1 MFGNLFQL
9 FLMIGLFSVAAC
21 NSASANDSVANS
33 DKTEIV
39 HCVIQV
45 GGKTYTNGPC
55 TIRRSSDMT
64 GKPTF
69 IALGEGRND
78 KYLVHLHL
86 NNEPSGWSAGEPRV
100 RTPLGILK
108 QNGNCWEN
116 ERASICISAL
126 DNAAASF
133 STSKNNEAAAAFNA
147 RGDAYNGK
155 GQFDQAIKE
164 FNQAIKLAPNFAE
177 AFSGRGMAY
186 KGKGQF
192 DQAINEFDH
201 AIKLNPKIAEGFSG
215 RGDAYVAK
223 GQIDRGIQDYD
234 QAIKLNPSVH
244 FALPNRGIAYA

>member
-1 MFGNLFQL
+1 MLADAHAAAELFTDDL
-9 FLMIGLFSVAAC
+9 IAADIWSC
-21 NSASANDSVANS
+21 R
-33 DKTEIV
+33 
-39 HCVIQV
+39 
-45 GGKTYTNGPC
+45 NGMGSIPP
-55 TIRRSSDMT
+55 
-64 GKPTF
+64 GVEK
-69 IALGEGRND
+69 EGRLIIDLNTGSINPAAQIND
-78 KYLVHLHL
+78 KKSMIDG
-86 NNEPSGWSAGEPRV
+86 P
-100 RTPLGILK
+100 
-108 QNGNCWEN
+108 
-116 ERASICISAL
+116 
-126 DNAAASF
+126 AAINPDA
-133 STSKNNEAAAAFNA
+133 KGEAAAAFNA

-215 RGDAYVAK
+215 RDDAYSAK

-244 FALPNRGIAYA
+244 FGLPRVRTH